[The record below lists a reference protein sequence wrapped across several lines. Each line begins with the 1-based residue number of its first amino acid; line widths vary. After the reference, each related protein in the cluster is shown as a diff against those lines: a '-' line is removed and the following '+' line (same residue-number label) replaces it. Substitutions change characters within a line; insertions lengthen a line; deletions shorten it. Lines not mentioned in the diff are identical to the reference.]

1 MKNQNAIREN
11 QPSTG
16 RHSEIDNQ
24 FGYGK
29 VSQNDNTGKYFEFS
43 VTNHL
48 KEDKKYKF
56 RYTAKCKAGFLN
68 ISETRYDQT
77 PKQFIESTYA
87 FLENVQVWC
96 EADNPTETHKG
107 LWLNV
112 LCTKGKRFYSIDK
125 NFLLNLTVS
134 NMHNAW
140 KKMVDYDLWNRMGT
154 KTHADYAYKMNRKI
168 YNVVTEEVAA

>member
-1 MKNQNAIREN
+1 MDNQNAIRRN
-11 QPSTG
+11 
-16 RHSEIDNQ
+16 SEERGFD
-24 FGYGK
+24 YGK
-29 VSQNDNTGKYFEFS
+29 VSQCDNTGKYFEFS

-48 KEDKKYKF
+48 EEDKKYKF

-68 ISETRYDQT
+68 ISETRYDET
-77 PKQFIESTYA
+77 PKQFIQNTYG
-87 FLENVQVWC
+87 FLENVQVWK
-96 EADNPTETHKG
+96 EFENGEG

-140 KKMVDYDLWNRMGT
+140 KKMVDYNLWKRMGT
-154 KTHADYAYKMNRKI
+154 KTHADYAYKMN
-168 YNVVTEEVAA
+168 NVATEEVAA

>member
-1 MKNQNAIREN
+1 MNNQNVIRKN

-29 VSQNDNTGKYFEFS
+29 VSQYDNTGKYFEFS

-56 RYTAKCKAGFLN
+56 RYTVKCKAGFLI
-68 ISETRYDQT
+68 ISETRWDQT
-77 PKQFIESTYA
+77 PKEFIEGTYG
-87 FLENVQVWC
+87 FLENVQVWR
-96 EADNPTETHKG
+96 ESENPTEDHKG
-107 LWLNV
+107 IWLNV
-112 LCTKGKRFYSIDK
+112 LCTKGKKFYSIDK
-125 NFLLNLTVS
+125 SFLLNLTVS
-134 NMHNAW
+134 NMHHAW

-154 KTHADYAYKMNRKI
+154 KTHADYPYKMN
-168 YNVVTEEVAA
+168 NVATEEVAA

>member
-1 MKNQNAIREN
+1 MNNQNAIRRN
-11 QPSTG
+11 
-16 RHSEIDNQ
+16 SEDRG

-29 VSQNDNTGKYFEFS
+29 VSQYDNTGKYFEFS

-48 KEDKKYKF
+48 DENKKYKF

-77 PKQFIESTYA
+77 PKEFIQQTYG
-87 FLENVQVWC
+87 FLENVQVWK
-96 EADNPTETHKG
+96 EFENPTEDYEG
-107 LWLNV
+107 IWLNV

-140 KKMVDYDLWNRMGT
+140 KKMVDYNLWKRMGT
-154 KTHADYAYKMNRKI
+154 KTHADYAYKMN
-168 YNVVTEEVAA
+168 NVATEEVAA